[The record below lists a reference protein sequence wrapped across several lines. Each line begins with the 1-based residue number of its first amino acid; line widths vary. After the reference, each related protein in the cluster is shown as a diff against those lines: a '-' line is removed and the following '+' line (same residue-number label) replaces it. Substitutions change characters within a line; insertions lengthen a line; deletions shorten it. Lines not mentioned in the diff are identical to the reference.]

1 MRTTIDI
8 PDERYKQLKR
18 LAIERDSTVRE
29 LVLQAIDL
37 LENQPVVAKPR
48 QRLKLPLIRSDQPGT
63 LHLTNEQ
70 IYDILDADL
79 IDSAGHLPLAGAQ
92 LRTA

>member
-37 LENQPVVAKPR
+37 LENKPVVAKPR

-70 IYDILDADL
+70 IYDILDSDL
-79 IDSAGHLPLAGAQ
+79 IDSAGH
-92 LRTA
+92 

>member
-48 QRLKLPLIRSDQPGT
+48 QRLKLPLIRPDQPGT

-79 IDSAGHLPLAGAQ
+79 IDSAGH
-92 LRTA
+92 

>member
-37 LENQPVVAKPR
+37 LENKPVVAKPR

-79 IDSAGHLPLAGAQ
+79 IDSAGH
-92 LRTA
+92 

>member
-8 PDERYKQLKR
+8 PDERYKNLKR

-37 LENQPVVAKPR
+37 LENKPVVAKPR

-79 IDSAGHLPLAGAQ
+79 IDSAGH
-92 LRTA
+92 

>member
-8 PDERYKQLKR
+8 PDERYKNLKR
-18 LAIERDSTVRE
+18 LAVERDSTVRE
-29 LVLQAIDL
+29 LVMQAIDL
-37 LENQPVVAKPR
+37 LENKVVEQTPR
-48 QRLKLPLIRSDQPGT
+48 QRLNLPLIRSDQPGT

-79 IDSAGHLPLAGAQ
+79 IDSSGH
-92 LRTA
+92 

>member
-79 IDSAGHLPLAGAQ
+79 IDSAGH
-92 LRTA
+92 

>member
-70 IYDILDADL
+70 IYDILDSDL
-79 IDSAGHLPLAGAQ
+79 IDSAGH
-92 LRTA
+92 

>member
-8 PDERYKQLKR
+8 PDERYKDLKR
-18 LAIERDSTVRE
+18 LAVERDSTVRE

-79 IDSAGHLPLAGAQ
+79 IDSAGH
-92 LRTA
+92 